1 MKRVVF
7 GLVAIIVLIAGNS
20 VWHNSE
26 HGGKNL
32 FVKIQE
38 DEKIEMK
45 KSDNGH
51 VTKYKYSVI
60 GFDEKGKSQEIKLTA
75 QYSLKHYDYL
85 KVVTNKKKGVLSWKE
100 VKKQEIPKN
109 PLFELEKA

>member
-7 GLVAIIVLIAGNS
+7 DLVAIIVLIVGNS
-20 VWHNSE
+20 VWHNLE

-32 FVKIQE
+32 FVKIHE

-45 KSDNGH
+45 RSDNGH
-51 VTKYKYSVI
+51 VTKYKYSVV

-75 QYSLKHYDYL
+75 KYSLKHYDYL

-109 PLFELEKA
+109 PLFELEKV

>member
-7 GLVAIIVLIAGNS
+7 GLVAIIVLIVGNS

-60 GFDEKGKSQEIKLTA
+60 GFDEKGKSQEI
-75 QYSLKHYDYL
+75 
-85 KVVTNKKKGVLSWKE
+85 
-100 VKKQEIPKN
+100 PKN